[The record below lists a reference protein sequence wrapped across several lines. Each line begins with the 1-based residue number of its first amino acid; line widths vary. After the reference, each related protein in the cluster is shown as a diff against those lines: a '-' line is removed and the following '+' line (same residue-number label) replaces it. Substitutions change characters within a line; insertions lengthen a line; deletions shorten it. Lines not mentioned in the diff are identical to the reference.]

1 MNVYQGVKTKL
12 EENQNNSLDGER
24 SRGPERANSLPKF
37 IHLGGRENTP
47 IQVSRFQ
54 A

>member
-37 IHLGGRENTP
+37 IHLGGRDNTP